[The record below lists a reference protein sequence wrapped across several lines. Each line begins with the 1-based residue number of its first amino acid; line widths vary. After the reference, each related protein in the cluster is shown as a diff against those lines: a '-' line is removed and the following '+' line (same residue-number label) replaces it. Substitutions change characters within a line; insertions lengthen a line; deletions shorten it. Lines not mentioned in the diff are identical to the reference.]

1 MEIENDPRYEEG
13 KIYKVVCNIT
23 GEEYYGSTIKTLK
36 ERLRLHKASRDCKSR
51 KIIDR
56 GDYEMILIKD
66 YPCNNEEE
74 LKWEER
80 KYIETNNSINK
91 NLPIKTKQ
99 EKKEYDK
106 KRGHIYYKN
115 NKEEVDKKNKKNN
128 SIKILCECGA
138 LIRKDSMYRHI
149 ISKKHIKLL
158 EEKSM

>member
-1 MEIENDPRYEEG
+1 MTQDM
-13 KIYKVVCNIT
+13 KKVRFTKLYVILLVKNI
-23 GEEYYGSTIKTLK
+23 
-36 ERLRLHKASRDCKSR
+36 
-51 KIIDR
+51 
-56 GDYEMILIKD
+56 MV
-66 YPCNNEEE
+66 
-74 LKWEER
+74 
-80 KYIETNNSINK
+80 
-91 NLPIKTKQ
+91 KQ

-158 EEKSM
+158 EEKST